1 VITPWSLPFL
11 STIPCRMKHHNIP
24 RTFALTV
31 ITLLASGTALGA
43 SETDER
49 IVSTFPRTYVYKTYL
64 KDDSVT
70 VRSKDGVVTLTGS
83 VADAAHKALA
93 QETAASLPGVTRV
106 DNQLLTKEQVAGGSA
121 DAWIGRK
128 VSLTL
133 LLHRNVSSGKT
144 AVAVKDGVVTLTG
157 EAASAGQRD
166 LTSEYAKDVDGVK
179 DVRND
184 MTVVAA
190 ADPAVRTTGEK
201 IDDASITSQVR
212 FALMTH
218 RSTNALK
225 VKVDVRNGE
234 VGLTGI
240 ANNDA
245 EKALVT
251 KLVTDLQGVTS
262 VSNQMTIGQVLTK

>member
-1 VITPWSLPFL
+1 MKHQ
-11 STIPCRMKHHNIP
+11 TIPRK
-24 RTFALTV
+24 FALTV
-31 ITLLASGTALGA
+31 ITLIASGTVAA
-43 SETDER
+43 SEIDER

-93 QETAASLPGVTRV
+93 QETVASLPGVTRV
-106 DNQLLTKEQVAGGSA
+106 DNQLLTREQIASGSA
-121 DAWIGRK
+121 DAWISRK
-128 VSLTL
+128 VSLAL

-144 AVAVKDGVVTLTG
+144 TVAVKDGVVTLTG
-157 EAASAGQRD
+157 EAESIGQRD
-166 LTSEYAKDVDGVK
+166 LTSAYAKDIEGVK
-179 DVRND
+179 DVQND

-190 ADPAVRTTGEK
+190 GEPAVRTVGEK
-201 IDDASITSQVR
+201 MDDASITSQIR

-234 VGLTGI
+234 VGLSGI
-240 ANNDA
+240 ANNEA
-245 EKALVT
+245 EKTLVT
-251 KLVTDLQGVTS
+251 KLVTDLQGVNS
-262 VSNQMTIGQVLTK
+262 VNNQMTIGEVLTK

>member
-1 VITPWSLPFL
+1 
-11 STIPCRMKHHNIP
+11 MKHHTIP

-31 ITLLASGTALGA
+31 ITLLASGTAGA
-43 SETDER
+43 SEIDER

-83 VADAAHKALA
+83 VADAAHRSLA

-106 DNQLLTKEQVAGGSA
+106 DNQLLTREQVASGSA

-128 VSLTL
+128 VSLAL

-144 AVAVKDGVVTLTG
+144 TVAVKDGVVTLTG

-166 LTSEYAKDVDGVK
+166 LTSEYAKDIDGVK
-179 DVRND
+179 EVRND
-184 MTVVAA
+184 MTVAAA
-190 ADPAVRTTGEK
+190 ADPAVRSVAEK
-201 IDDASITSQVR
+201 IDDASISSQVR

-218 RSTNALK
+218 RSSNALK
-225 VKVDVRNGE
+225 VKVEVRNGE

-240 ANNDA
+240 ANNEA

-251 KLVTDLQGVTS
+251 KLVSDIQGVNG
-262 VSNQMTIGQVLTK
+262 VSNQMTVGAVLSK